1 MAHNWLTKLD
11 YHPNQTAILSTML
24 IFTLRLLLSLLYNQV
39 VFLTYFI
46 KRFQVG
52 FLSIFLLSTLLFA
65 ILFETI
71 QPTIDRLSPQ
81 TFQENLGGESTLS
94 ANQLDI
100 TIQRWK
106 ILQSLQPNSKV
117 VVNQLNELENTL
129 DSFNKN

>member
-1 MAHNWLTKLD
+1 
-11 YHPNQTAILSTML
+11 ML

-39 VFLTYFI
+39 VFVTYFI

-81 TFQENLGGESTLS
+81 TLQENLGGESTLS
-94 ANQLDI
+94 VNQLNT